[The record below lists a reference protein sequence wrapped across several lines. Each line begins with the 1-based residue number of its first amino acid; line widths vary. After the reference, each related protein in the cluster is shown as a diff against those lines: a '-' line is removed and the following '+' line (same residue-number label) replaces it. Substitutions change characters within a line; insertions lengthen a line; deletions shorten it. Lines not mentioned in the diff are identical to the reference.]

1 MTRRIPIIE
10 LFLSI
15 ISLWWAFICFT
26 NNHLFDNLPDLYVI
40 FAEVSQETG
49 WGFVFVTA
57 AAIKIFGILLQKKW
71 MRKLG
76 LTMSA
81 FLYGII
87 SAGFILSGHVLV
99 HSTGTYFALSV
110 LAIWGIREV
119 VERDA

>member
-1 MTRRIPIIE
+1 MINRIPTIE

-15 ISLWWAFICFT
+15 ISLWWACICFG
-26 NNHLFDNLPDLYVI
+26 NPHLFDSLPDLYIV
-40 FAEVSQETG
+40 FAKISQEVG
-49 WGFVFVTA
+49 WGCIFILA
-57 AAIKIFGILLQKKW
+57 AATKIFGILLEKNW

-87 SAGFILSGHVLV
+87 SAGFILSGHFLV

-119 VERDA
+119 TERDA

>member
-1 MTRRIPIIE
+1 MISRVPIIE

-26 NNHLFDNLPDLYVI
+26 NNHLFDNLPDFYII
-40 FAEVSQETG
+40 FAEISQEFG
-49 WGFVFVTA
+49 WGCIFVLA
-57 AAIKIFGILLQKKW
+57 AAIKVFGILLKKSW
-71 MRKLG
+71 MRRLG

-119 VERDA
+119 NENVA

>member
-1 MTRRIPIIE
+1 MISRIPIIE

-26 NNHLFDNLPDLYVI
+26 NDHLFDNLPDLYVI
-40 FAEVSQETG
+40 FAEVSQEKG
-49 WGFVFVTA
+49 WGCIFVTA
-57 AAIKIFGILLQKKW
+57 AAIKIFGVLLQKKW

-87 SAGFILSGHVLV
+87 SSGFILSGHVLV

-119 VERDA
+119 MERDA

>member
-1 MTRRIPIIE
+1 MISRIPIIE

-15 ISLWWAFICFT
+15 ISLWWACICFG
-26 NNHLFDNLPDLYVI
+26 NPHLFDNLPEFYVV
-40 FAEVSQETG
+40 FAKVSQEVG
-49 WGFVFVTA
+49 WGCVFVAA
-57 AAIKIFGILLQKKW
+57 AAIKVLGILLQKSW

-81 FLYGII
+81 FLYGLI
-87 SAGFILSGHVLV
+87 SAGFILSGHFLV

-119 VERDA
+119 NENDA